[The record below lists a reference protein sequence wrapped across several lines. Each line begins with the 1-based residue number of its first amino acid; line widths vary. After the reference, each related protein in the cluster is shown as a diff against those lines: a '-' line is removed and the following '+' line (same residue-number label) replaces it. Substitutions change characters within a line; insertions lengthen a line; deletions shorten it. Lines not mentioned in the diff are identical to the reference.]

1 MLPAETSIR
10 CEEETGPHAYLMV
23 PPQSGRDG
31 SDGIASAD
39 IKSGTIAVRSL
50 HGHIARNLVINDPHV
65 LIPNPP
71 IEA

>member
-1 MLPAETSIR
+1 MRTVLIAGCAAATLVV
-10 CEEETGPHAYLMV
+10 ALMV